1 MKKSPSSI
9 NNPVANMTE
18 MSTDFCRADRE
29 HMQRAILLAKK
40 GRFTTAPNP
49 NVGCVIVKQGR
60 IIGEGFHLRAGEPH
74 AEVHA
79 LAAAGDGAE
88 GATCYVTLEPCS
100 HYGRTP
106 PCADAL
112 VKAKVSQVIIAMVD
126 PNPKVAGRGIA
137 ILTAAGIKVSVG
149 LLESQAQ
156 ALNPGFIQR
165 MQQQRPFVR
174 LKMAASLDGRTALAN
189 GESKWITG
197 AAARSDVQVFRAQ
210 AHAILS
216 TASTVLTDNAS
227 LNVRYN
233 ELGASQADYPQQED
247 AVAATPPLHQPLLHQ
262 PLLHQP
268 LLHQSM
274 VRQPIRVVLDN
285 HHRLDKYLTAPG
297 EANELQLFSQPGPIF
312 LVNGIPVLINGAVS
326 SGQKSVEKKP
336 VGKAATVV
344 NKSVSRIEIA
354 QDSHHN
360 IDLKQLM
367 TRLAQQDIND
377 IWVEAGAT
385 LAGALLENKLVD
397 EIIIYLA
404 PKLMGNSARGLAQIS
419 ELTDMA
425 QVPQLSFIDITQ
437 IGDDLRIIA
446 KPEY

>member
-106 PCADAL
+106 PCAEAL
-112 VKAKVSQVIIAMVD
+112 VKAKVSQVIIAMID

-137 ILTAAGIKVSVG
+137 ILTAAGINVSIG

-156 ALNPGFIQR
+156 ALNPGFIKR

-210 AHAILS
+210 ANAILS

-247 AVAATPPLHQPLLHQ
+247 AVGATPLLHQ
-262 PLLHQP
+262 SILQQSIYQ
-268 LLHQSM
+268 QSM
-274 VRQPIRVVLDN
+274 VRQPIRLVLDN
-285 HHRLDKYLTAPG
+285 HHRLDKYLTVPDT
-297 EANELQLFSQPGPIF
+297 ANELQLFSQPGPI
-312 LVNGIPVLINGAVS
+312 VLINGAVS
-326 SGQKSVEKKP
+326 SDQGPVDQES

-354 QDSHHN
+354 QDCHHN

>member
-1 MKKSPSSI
+1 
-9 NNPVANMTE
+9 MTA
-18 MSTDFCRADRE
+18 MSTDFCRADRD

-49 NVGCVIVKQGR
+49 NVGCVIVKQGQ

-79 LAAAGDGAE
+79 LAAAGENAK

-106 PCADAL
+106 PCAEAL
-112 VKAKVSQVIIAMVD
+112 VKAKVSKVIIAMVD

-149 LLESQAQ
+149 LLEDQAQ
-156 ALNPGFIQR
+156 ALNPGFIHR

-210 AHAILS
+210 ANAILS

-233 ELGASQADYPQQED
+233 ELGASQTDYPQQED
-247 AVAATPPLHQPLLHQ
+247 AALTPLL
-262 PLLHQP
+262 
-268 LLHQSM
+268 
-274 VRQPIRVVLDN
+274 RQPIRVVLDN
-285 HHRLDKYLTAPG
+285 HHRLDKYLTAPD
-297 EANELQLFSQPGPIF
+297 EASELQLFVQPGPI
-312 LVNGIPVLINGAVS
+312 VLINGRLLVDQES
-326 SGQKSVEKKP
+326 SGKESAD
-336 VGKAATVV
+336 KAATVV
-344 NKSVSRIEIA
+344 NKSVSRIEIG

-367 TRLAQQDIND
+367 ASLAQQDIND

-404 PKLMGNSARGLAQIS
+404 PKLMGNSARGLAQLS

>member
-9 NNPVANMTE
+9 NNPAANMTD
-18 MSTDFCRADRE
+18 MSPDFCRADRD
-29 HMQRAILLAKK
+29 HMLRAILLAKK

-49 NVGCVIVKQGR
+49 NVGCVIVKQGL

-79 LAAAGDGAE
+79 LAAAGDNAE

-106 PCADAL
+106 PCAEAL
-112 VKAKVSQVIIAMVD
+112 VKAKVSHVVVAMVD
-126 PNPKVAGRGIA
+126 PNPKVAGQGIA

-197 AAARSDVQVFRAQ
+197 GAARSDVQVFRAQ
-210 AHAILS
+210 ANAILS

-247 AVAATPPLHQPLLHQ
+247 AVAAMSLLREPMLHEPML
-262 PLLHQP
+262 
-268 LLHQSM
+268 
-274 VRQPIRVVLDN
+274 RQPIRIVLDN
-285 HHRLDKYLTAPG
+285 HHRLDKYLTAPAA
-297 EANELQLFSQPGPIF
+297 ANELQLFSQPGPI
-312 LVNGIPVLINGAVS
+312 VLINGTPS
-326 SGQKSVEKKP
+326 SDQESVGQAE
-336 VGKAATVV
+336 TVV
-344 NKSVSRIEIA
+344 NKSVSRIEIG

>member
-1 MKKSPSSI
+1 
-9 NNPVANMTE
+9 MTG
-18 MSTDFCRADRE
+18 MSADFCHADYE
-29 HMQRAILLAKK
+29 HMQRAILLAQK

-49 NVGCVIVKQGR
+49 NVGCVIVKQGQ

-79 LAAAGDGAE
+79 LAAAGENAK

-106 PCADAL
+106 PCAEAL

-210 AHAILS
+210 ANAILS
-216 TASTVLTDNAS
+216 TASTVLADNAS

-247 AVAATPPLHQPLLHQ
+247 SSSVTPLLQ
-262 PLLHQP
+262 
-268 LLHQSM
+268 QSM

-285 HHRLDKYLTAPG
+285 HHRLDKYLTVPDV
-297 EANELQLFSQPGPIF
+297 ANELQLFSQPGPI
-312 LVNGIPVLINGAVS
+312 VLINGRLLVDQESAD
-326 SGQKSVEKKP
+326 QKSASKV
-336 VGKAATVV
+336 ASAV
-344 NKSVSRIEIA
+344 NKSVSRIEIG

-367 TRLAQQDIND
+367 TSLAQQDIND

-404 PKLMGNSARGLAQIS
+404 PKLMGNSARGLAQLN